1 MAEEIKAKLDSEKL
15 DELLKISKEIKYYM
29 RWQNIL
35 AIIRLLVIVIPITLG
50 FIYLPPLLKTYIQNY
65 QSLIER

>member
-65 QSLIER
+65 QSLI